1 VDLRHDG
8 FDRSTH
14 RGESRTAAE
23 PVAFPAVAEPR
34 VFPQPTYQPPPG
46 ATELVL
52 VRHGQSEA
60 VVEGRDFP
68 LVDGQGDPPLS
79 ELGRDQA
86 KRVGRRLGGQ
96 PVDAIYVTT
105 LCRTAQTAQPLAD
118 QLGLPLSVEPDLR
131 EVFLGE
137 WEGGAFRQKVADR
150 DPIAMQM
157 FAEQRWDVIPG
168 AEDSDTFAARVRGAI
183 ERIAA
188 AHPDER
194 VVVVSHG
201 GTIGEILHQATGS
214 EPWAFVGADNA
225 SISHIVV
232 TDGVWR
238 VRRYNDTSHLEDE
251 LTTVAEPLT

>member
-1 VDLRHDG
+1 V
-8 FDRSTH
+8 
-14 RGESRTAAE
+14 
-23 PVAFPAVAEPR
+23 PAVAEPR

-60 VVEGRDFP
+60 VIEGEDHP
-68 LVDGQGDPPLS
+68 LVDGHGDPPLS
-79 ELGRDQA
+79 DLGRDQA
-86 KRVGRRLGGQ
+86 KRVGRRLAGQ
-96 PVDAIYVTT
+96 QVDAIYVTT
-105 LCRTAQTAQPLAD
+105 LCRTVQTAQPLAD
-118 QLGLPLSVEPDLR
+118 QLGLTPRVEADLR

-137 WEGGAFRQKVADR
+137 WEGGSFRQKVADR
-150 DPIAMQM
+150 DPIALEM
-157 FAEQRWDVIPG
+157 FAQQRWDVIPG
-168 AEDSDTFAARVRGAI
+168 AEPSEQFAARVRAAV

-188 AHPDER
+188 AHPDQR
-194 VVVVSHG
+194 VVVVAHG
-201 GTIGEILHQATGS
+201 GTIGEILHQTTGS

-251 LTTVAEPLT
+251 LTTMAEPLT